1 MARWE
6 LYQQVDLLKALY
18 YSCRDAAEWDR
29 AQDDYIAAL
38 EESRAKMRW
47 LRDVNRVKKEALEQ

>member
-38 EESRAKMRW
+38 DESRAKMRW
-47 LRDVNRVKKEALEQ
+47 LRDVNRVKKEAWEQ

>member
-47 LRDVNRVKKEALEQ
+47 LRDVNRAKKEAWEQ

>member
-47 LRDVNRVKKEALEQ
+47 LRDVNRAKKEALEQ

>member
-29 AQDDYIAAL
+29 VKDDYIAAL

-47 LRDVNRVKKEALEQ
+47 LRDVNRVKKEAWEQ

>member
-47 LRDVNRVKKEALEQ
+47 LRDVNRVKKEAWEQ

>member
-47 LRDVNRVKKEALEQ
+47 LRDVNRVKKEAWER

>member
-6 LYQQVDLLKALY
+6 LYQQVYLLKALY

-47 LRDVNRVKKEALEQ
+47 LRDANRVKKEAWER